1 MCKTVPQEAC
11 GTVILR
17 YEEPY
22 RTAASGSV
30 PITTV
35 HPNLKP
41 NYVGYVEVLLLGIK
55 FPIFKIPFLFIKT
68 IVLTTLLESMHHN
81 NSNSINTQI
90 VASHSTANEIRIF
103 LFYISTEWDATIWIL
118 IELQ

>member
-1 MCKTVPQEAC
+1 MESRFF
-11 GTVILR
+11 ILSTISTQFYIGNPR
-17 YEEPY
+17 KF
-22 RTAASGSV
+22 TSC
-30 PITTV
+30 TM